1 MSKVLKQYLSKYNW
15 IVLVILFSVHCSL
28 FILPAGAQT
37 GSWRAY
43 MSYYEPQQIVKANNK
58 LFVRASNDLYNY
70 NMSDHSITTYDKVN
84 TLNDTYITH
93 IAWNASAKRLIIVY
107 QNSNIDLID
116 LNDNVTNIS
125 ALYTKSMTQDKTV
138 NNIYINGNFAY
149 LATGFGVVKINM
161 QRAEISESYIL
172 NHNVSDITIINNK
185 IYVKIVDEY
194 FDYSIFP
201 TNDEAIKSD
210 GNITVNPYINTNS
223 NTITLVLC
231 SNLTDNLIDPHNWST
246 PESVPSDVFNVDN
259 NDWNENIELVK
270 TLQPGGPK
278 HNFFGFMTFAN
289 GQLYTSTSIAGGSFR
304 TGGIQVKNNDDWQIY
319 QDTDLTA
326 ITGLTN
332 YSYVTSLAIDP
343 KNPNHVFAGARNG
356 LYEFLDGQLVKQYNN
371 SNSPIGLYLGNAPEF
386 QMITGAVCDNE
397 GNVWCLNSQ
406 STTASLLK
414 MNIESGEWTSY
425 DLPDLMKLTI
435 SSKTHSLGC
444 MTNMIVDSQGYI
456 WFINDHYD
464 LDSFYCFDP
473 KSSQLVS
480 IYKGFANQ
488 DGTTYNDYR
497 PHCMVETA
505 DGDLWIGTKFGP
517 FVLEYANRYTSNAA
531 LTQVK
536 VPRNDG
542 SNYADYLLSGVNIS
556 CMAIDG
562 GGRKWIGTNGFG
574 AYLISADNMTQ
585 LEYFTMDNSPLLSDN
600 IESIAINNETGEVFF
615 GTDKGLCSYMSDAT
629 EASIEMV
636 KDNVYAYPNPV
647 VPGYDGLITI
657 VGLSL
662 DADVKILSASGQ
674 LVAQGRSNGGSFTW
688 NGCDRSGHRVA
699 SGIYM
704 VAAATS
710 EGKKGTVC
718 KIAIIK

>member
-1 MSKVLKQYLSKYNW
+1 MK
-15 IVLVILFSVHCSL
+15 
-28 FILPAGAQT
+28 
-37 GSWRAY
+37 
-43 MSYYEPQQIVKANNK
+43 
-58 LFVRASNDLYNY
+58 
-70 NMSDHSITTYDKVN
+70 
-84 TLNDTYITH
+84 
-93 IAWNASAKRLIIVY
+93 
-107 QNSNIDLID
+107 
-116 LNDNVTNIS
+116 
-125 ALYTKSMTQDKTV
+125 KS
-138 NNIYINGNFAY
+138 
-149 LATGFGVVKINM
+149 
-161 QRAEISESYIL
+161 
-172 NHNVSDITIINNK
+172 
-185 IYVKIVDEY
+185 
-194 FDYSIFP
+194 
-201 TNDEAIKSD
+201 
-210 GNITVNPYINTNS
+210 
-223 NTITLVLC
+223 
-231 SNLTDNLIDPHNWST
+231 
-246 PESVPSDVFNVDN
+246 
-259 NDWNENIELVK
+259 
-270 TLQPGGPK
+270 
-278 HNFFGFMTFAN
+278 
-289 GQLYTSTSIAGGSFR
+289 
-304 TGGIQVKNNDDWQIY
+304 DDWQIY

-356 LYEFLDGQLVKQYNN
+356 LYEFLDGQLVKQYNH
-371 SNSPIGLYLGNAPEF
+371 SNSPIGMYLGNAAEF

-718 KIAIIK
+718 KIAVIK

>member
-1 MSKVLKQYLSKYNW
+1 
-15 IVLVILFSVHCSL
+15 
-28 FILPAGAQT
+28 
-37 GSWRAY
+37 

-58 LFVRASNDLYNY
+58 LFVRASNDLYSY

-138 NNIYINGNFAY
+138 NSIYINEQYAY
-149 LATGFGVVKINM
+149 LATNFGVVKVNV
-161 QRAEISESYIL
+161 QRAEITESYIL
-172 NHNVSDITIINNK
+172 DQKINTVGISGNQ
-185 IYVKIVDEY
+185 IYIRN
-194 FDYSIFP
+194 
-201 TNDEAIKSD
+201 TN
-210 GNITVNPYINTNS
+210 GNILS
-223 NTITLVLC
+223 GLL
-231 SNLTDNLIDPHNWST
+231 SDNLIDPHNWST

-259 NDWNENIELVK
+259 SDWNENIELVK
-270 TLQPGGPK
+270 TLQPDGPK

-289 GQLYTSTSIAGGSFR
+289 GQLYTSTSVAGGSFR

-456 WFINDHYD
+456 WFINDHHD

-473 KSSQLVS
+473 KTGQFIS
-480 IYKGFANQ
+480 IYKGFSNQ
-488 DGTTYNDYR
+488 DGTTYDDYR
-497 PHCMVETA
+497 PHCLLETA
-505 DGDLWIGTKFGP
+505 EGDIWIGTKVGP
-517 FVLEYANRYTSNAA
+517 FVLDYANRYTPNAA

-562 GGRKWIGTNGFG
+562 GGRKWFGTNGFG
-574 AYLISADNMTQ
+574 VYLISADNMTQ

-629 EASIEMV
+629 EAAIEMV

-674 LVAQGRSNGGSFTW
+674 LVAQGRSNGGTFTW
-688 NGCDRSGHRVA
+688 NGCDRSGRRVA

-718 KIAIIK
+718 KIAVIR

>member
-1 MSKVLKQYLSKYNW
+1 
-15 IVLVILFSVHCSL
+15 
-28 FILPAGAQT
+28 
-37 GSWRAY
+37 
-43 MSYYEPQQIVKANNK
+43 MSYYEPQQIVKVSSNK
-58 LFVRASNDLYNY
+58 LFVRASNDLYSY

-138 NNIYINGNFAY
+138 NSIYINEQYAY
-149 LATGFGVVKINM
+149 LATNFGVVKVNV
-161 QRAEISESYIL
+161 QRAEITESYIL
-172 NHNVSDITIINNK
+172 DQKINTVGISGNQ
-185 IYVKIVDEY
+185 IYIRN
-194 FDYSIFP
+194 
-201 TNDEAIKSD
+201 TN
-210 GNITVNPYINTNS
+210 GNILS
-223 NTITLVLC
+223 GLL
-231 SNLTDNLIDPHNWST
+231 SDNLIDPHNWST

-259 NDWNENIELVK
+259 SDWTENIELVK
-270 TLQPGGPK
+270 TLQPEGPK

-289 GQLYTSTSIAGGSFR
+289 GQLYTSTSVAGGSFR

-435 SSKTHSLGC
+435 KSMTHSLGC

-456 WFINDHYD
+456 WFINDHHD

-473 KSSQLVS
+473 KTGQFIS
-480 IYKGFANQ
+480 IYKGFSNQ

-497 PHCMVETA
+497 PHCLLETA
-505 DGDLWIGTKFGP
+505 EGDIWIGTKVGP
-517 FVLEYANRYTSNAA
+517 FVLDYANRYTPNAA

-562 GGRKWIGTNGFG
+562 GGRKWFGTNGFG
-574 AYLISADNMTQ
+574 VYLISADNMTQ

-629 EASIEMV
+629 EAAIEMV

-674 LVAQGRSNGGSFTW
+674 LVAQGRSNGGTFTW
-688 NGCDRSGHRVA
+688 NGCDRSGRRVA

-718 KIAIIK
+718 KIAVIR

>member
-15 IVLVILFSVHCSL
+15 IVLAILFTVHCSL
-28 FILPAGAQT
+28 FILPARAQT

-43 MSYYEPQQIVKANNK
+43 MSYYEPQQIVKVSSNK
-58 LFVRASNDLYNY
+58 LFVRASNDLYSY

-138 NNIYINGNFAY
+138 NSIYINEQYAY
-149 LATGFGVVKINM
+149 LATNFGVVKVNV
-161 QRAEISESYIL
+161 QRAEITESYIL
-172 NHNVSDITIINNK
+172 DQKINTVGISGNQ
-185 IYVKIVDEY
+185 IYIRN
-194 FDYSIFP
+194 
-201 TNDEAIKSD
+201 TN
-210 GNITVNPYINTNS
+210 GNILS
-223 NTITLVLC
+223 GLL
-231 SNLTDNLIDPHNWST
+231 SDNLIDPHNWST

-259 NDWNENIELVK
+259 SDWTENIELVK
-270 TLQPGGPK
+270 TLQPDGPK

-289 GQLYTSTSIAGGSFR
+289 GQLYTSTSVAGGSFR

-371 SNSPIGLYLGNAPEF
+371 SNSPIGIYLGNAPEF
-386 QMITGAVCDNE
+386 QMITGAICDNE

-456 WFINDHYD
+456 WFINDHHD

-473 KSSQLVS
+473 KTGQFIS
-480 IYKGFANQ
+480 IYKGFSNQ
-488 DGTTYNDYR
+488 DGTTYDDYR
-497 PHCMVETA
+497 PHCLLETA
-505 DGDLWIGTKFGP
+505 EGDIWIGTKVGP
-517 FVLEYANRYTSNAA
+517 FVLDYANRYTPNAA

-562 GGRKWIGTNGFG
+562 GGRKWFGTNGFG
-574 AYLISADNMTQ
+574 VYLISADNMTQ

-629 EASIEMV
+629 EAAIEMV

-674 LVAQGRSNGGSFTW
+674 LVAQGRSNGGTFTW
-688 NGCDRSGHRVA
+688 NGCDRSGRRVA

-718 KIAIIK
+718 KIAVIR

>member
-1 MSKVLKQYLSKYNW
+1 
-15 IVLVILFSVHCSL
+15 
-28 FILPAGAQT
+28 
-37 GSWRAY
+37 
-43 MSYYEPQQIVKANNK
+43 
-58 LFVRASNDLYNY
+58 
-70 NMSDHSITTYDKVN
+70 
-84 TLNDTYITH
+84 
-93 IAWNASAKRLIIVY
+93 
-107 QNSNIDLID
+107 
-116 LNDNVTNIS
+116 
-125 ALYTKSMTQDKTV
+125 
-138 NNIYINGNFAY
+138 
-149 LATGFGVVKINM
+149 
-161 QRAEISESYIL
+161 
-172 NHNVSDITIINNK
+172 
-185 IYVKIVDEY
+185 
-194 FDYSIFP
+194 
-201 TNDEAIKSD
+201 
-210 GNITVNPYINTNS
+210 
-223 NTITLVLC
+223 
-231 SNLTDNLIDPHNWST
+231 
-246 PESVPSDVFNVDN
+246 
-259 NDWNENIELVK
+259 
-270 TLQPGGPK
+270 
-278 HNFFGFMTFAN
+278 MTFAN
-289 GQLYTSTSIAGGSFR
+289 GQLYTSTSVAGGSFR

-456 WFINDHYD
+456 WFINDHHD

-473 KSSQLVS
+473 KTGQFIS
-480 IYKGFANQ
+480 IYKGFSNQ
-488 DGTTYNDYR
+488 DGTTYDDYR
-497 PHCMVETA
+497 PHCLLETA
-505 DGDLWIGTKFGP
+505 EGDIWIGTKVGP
-517 FVLEYANRYTSNAA
+517 FVLDYANRYTPNVA

-562 GGRKWIGTNGFG
+562 GGRKWFGTNGFG
-574 AYLISADNMTQ
+574 VYLISADNMTQ

-629 EASIEMV
+629 EAAIEMV

-674 LVAQGRSNGGSFTW
+674 LVAQGRSNGGTFTW
-688 NGCDRSGHRVA
+688 NGCDRSGRRVA

-718 KIAIIK
+718 KIAVIR

>member
-84 TLNDTYITH
+84 MLNDTYITN
-93 IAWNASAKRLIIVY
+93 IAWNASAKRLIVVY

-138 NNIYINGNFAY
+138 NNIYINEQYAY
-149 LATGFGVVKINM
+149 LATNFGVVKVNV

-172 NHNVSDITIINNK
+172 DQKINAVGISGNQIFIRNNSGNVL
-185 IYVKIVDEY
+185 
-194 FDYSIFP
+194 
-201 TNDEAIKSD
+201 A
-210 GNITVNPYINTNS
+210 GQ
-223 NTITLVLC
+223 
-231 SNLTDNLIDPHNWST
+231 LTDNLIDPHNWST
-246 PESVPSDVFNVDN
+246 PANVPSDIFNSDN
-259 NDWNENIELVK
+259 SDWTENIELVK
-270 TLQPGGPK
+270 SLQPGGPK
-278 HNFFGFMTFAN
+278 HNHFGFMRFKYN
-289 GQLYTSTSIAGGSFR
+289 NLYTCGTGYEATNERSLPGTVQILDNQNNWQFLQDDFKGSIEGTEGLWNFIDVMSVDVDPLDHKHIIAVGR
-304 TGGIQVKNNDDWQIY
+304 TG
-319 QDTDLTA
+319 
-326 ITGLTN
+326 
-332 YSYVTSLAIDP
+332 
-343 KNPNHVFAGARNG
+343 VFE
-356 LYEFLDGQLVKQYNN
+356 YYDGYLKTFHNLQ
-371 SNSPIGLYLGNAPEF
+371 NSPLLGAFDSNRYILTETITFDDEGNAW
-386 QMITGAVCDNE
+386 M
-397 GNVWCLNSQ
+397 LQ
-406 STTASLLK
+406 SMLK
-414 MNIESGEWTSY
+414 NAFTEYTKDGEWKEY
-425 DLPDLMKLTI
+425 YLDELKNGNNYLAAMKHLMI
-435 SSKTHSLGC
+435 
-444 MTNMIVDSQGYI
+444 DSRNI
-456 WFINDHYD
+456 MWFVNDHHEY
-464 LDSFYCFDP
+464 DSFYGYDY
-473 KSSQLVS
+473 KKNQLVNWMATF
-480 IYKGFANQ
+480 KNQ
-488 DGTTYNDYR
+488 DGTTISDYR
-497 PHCMVETA
+497 PHCIIE
-505 DGDLWIGTKFGP
+505 DLEGNIWIGTKVGP
-517 FVLEYANRYTSNAA
+517 FMLDKENIYTKGTY

-562 GGRKWIGTNGFG
+562 GGRKWFGTNGSG
-574 AYLISADNMTQ
+574 VYLISADNMTQ

-688 NGCDRSGHRVA
+688 NGCDRSGRRVA

-718 KIAIIK
+718 KIAVIK

>member
-1 MSKVLKQYLSKYNW
+1 
-15 IVLVILFSVHCSL
+15 
-28 FILPAGAQT
+28 
-37 GSWRAY
+37 

-58 LFVRASNDLYNY
+58 LFVRASNDLYSY

-138 NNIYINGNFAY
+138 NSIYINEQYAY
-149 LATGFGVVKINM
+149 LATNFGVVKVNV
-161 QRAEISESYIL
+161 QRAEITESYIL
-172 NHNVSDITIINNK
+172 DQKINTVGISGNQ
-185 IYVKIVDEY
+185 IYIRN
-194 FDYSIFP
+194 
-201 TNDEAIKSD
+201 TN
-210 GNITVNPYINTNS
+210 GNILS
-223 NTITLVLC
+223 GLL
-231 SNLTDNLIDPHNWST
+231 SDNLIDPHNWST

-259 NDWNENIELVK
+259 SDWNENIELVK
-270 TLQPGGPK
+270 TLQPDGPK

-289 GQLYTSTSIAGGSFR
+289 GQLYTSTSVAGGSFR

-371 SNSPIGLYLGNAPEF
+371 SNSPIGIYLGNAPEF

-435 SSKTHSLGC
+435 SSMTHSLGC

-456 WFINDHYD
+456 WFINDHHD

-473 KSSQLVS
+473 KTGQFIS
-480 IYKGFANQ
+480 IYKGFSNQ
-488 DGTTYNDYR
+488 DGTTYDDYR
-497 PHCMVETA
+497 PHCLLETA
-505 DGDLWIGTKFGP
+505 EGDIWIGTKVGP
-517 FVLEYANRYTSNAA
+517 FVLDYANRYTPNAA

-562 GGRKWIGTNGFG
+562 GGRKWFGTNGFG
-574 AYLISADNMTQ
+574 VYLISADNMTQ

-629 EASIEMV
+629 EAAIEMV

-674 LVAQGRSNGGSFTW
+674 LVAQGRSNGGTFTW
-688 NGCDRSGHRVA
+688 NGCDRSGRRVA

-718 KIAIIK
+718 KIAVIR

>member
-15 IVLVILFSVHCSL
+15 IVLAILFSVHCSL

-84 TLNDTYITH
+84 MLNDTYITN
-93 IAWNASAKRLIIVY
+93 IAWNASAKRLIVVY

-138 NNIYINGNFAY
+138 NNIYINEQYAY
-149 LATGFGVVKINM
+149 LATNFGVVKVNV
-161 QRAEISESYIL
+161 QRAEITESYIL
-172 NHNVSDITIINNK
+172 DQKINTVGISGNQ
-185 IYVKIVDEY
+185 IYIRN
-194 FDYSIFP
+194 
-201 TNDEAIKSD
+201 TN
-210 GNITVNPYINTNS
+210 GNILS
-223 NTITLVLC
+223 GLL
-231 SNLTDNLIDPHNWST
+231 SDNLIDPHNWST
-246 PESVPSDVFNVDN
+246 PANVPSDIFNVDN
-259 NDWNENIELVK
+259 SDWTENIELVK

-278 HNFFGFMTFAN
+278 HNYFGFMTFAN
-289 GQLYTSTSIAGGSFR
+289 GQLYTSTSVAGGSFR
-304 TGGIQVKNNDDWQIY
+304 TGGIQVKKSDDWQIY

-356 LYEFLDGQLVKQYNN
+356 LYEFLDGQLVKQYNH
-371 SNSPIGLYLGNAPEF
+371 SNSPIGMYLGNAAEF

-718 KIAIIK
+718 KIAVIK